1 MRTTYPDPL
10 ITANIYASGLLDDVL
25 LRVMVPFWRD
35 AQKISEESYL
45 WVVRYSRGGQHLKV
59 RIHATPARANEL
71 KQALARHTKAY
82 FETLCDL
89 PPASPRTSNLSLPPI
104 DLEDNAETEFPDR
117 TLVWTT
123 YQRSH
128 VTLGMKPWY
137 SDDSFA
143 ALAGQ
148 CLARGCDLTLD
159 AYAAGA
165 VQSLGDRQKL
175 LLHTLLPALA
185 GLGMDSD
192 TRTASYLRYHR
203 DWLLRFFIAETAK
216 EQQLLRHFE
225 EKAASMSA
233 ALEEIHHT
241 ALQMRAQPPVGPWP
255 DALREFASYISGFQG
270 RNEYDLDPFTDD
282 VTFPP
287 IFKMLHGLANQI
299 GMPPLQEAFVHHL
312 LLSSMDLPA
321 LSIAAGTSGDGRQ
334 AR

>member
-1 MRTTYPDPL
+1 MRTPYPDPS

-25 LRVMVPFWRD
+25 LQVVVPFWRD
-35 AQKISEESYL
+35 AQNVSEESYL

-59 RIHATPARANEL
+59 RIHSAPALAGKL
-71 KQALARHTKAY
+71 KQALAHHAEIY
-82 FETLCDL
+82 FASLRDL
-89 PPASPRTSNLSLPPI
+89 PPASPRIGNSSLPPI
-104 DLEDNAETEFPDR
+104 DVEDKTETEFPDR

-128 VTLGMKPWY
+128 VTLGMKPWLK
-137 SDDSFA
+137 DDSFA
-143 ALAGQ
+143 AIACQ
-148 CLARGCDLTLD
+148 CLARGCDLTLG

-165 VQSLGDRQKL
+165 MQSLGDRQKL
-175 LLHTLLPALA
+175 LLQALLPALA
-185 GLGMDSD
+185 GLDMDSD
-192 TRTASYLRYHR
+192 TRAASYLRYHR

-216 EQQLLRHFE
+216 EQQLLRYFE

-233 ALEEIHHT
+233 ALEKFHHT
-241 ALQMRAQPPVGPWP
+241 ALQMRSQPPTGPWP
-255 DALREFASYISGFQG
+255 DALREFASYIAEFQG

-287 IFKMLHGLANQI
+287 TFKVLHGLANQI

-321 LSIAAGTSGDGRQ
+321 LSTSAFSGNGRE
-334 AR
+334 AS